1 MKTKFFNSAFAM
13 MLVVV
18 SMFTFTSCDEE
29 TVETPFKEAVV
40 GTWDI
45 TSHKVSGTEY
55 IPLLMESGSI
65 QFKAYTGAQGV
76 FVQVVHWPD
85 EDFVSLSGPYTVDEA
100 RNEVHMQY
108 EDEIIVAEIEITNED
123 EMLWRSLQDEYPLV
137 IKATR
142 R

>member
-29 TVETPFKEAVV
+29 TVETPFKEAIV

-45 TSHKVSGTEY
+45 TSYKLAGNEY

-65 QFKAYTGAQGV
+65 QFNAFTGAQGV
-76 FVQVVHWPD
+76 FVQIVQWPD
-85 EDFVSLSGPYTVDEA
+85 GEFLSLSGPYTVDEA

-108 EDEIIVAEIEITNED
+108 EDEIITAEIEITD
-123 EMLWRSLQDEYPLV
+123 ENKMLWTGIQDQYPLV